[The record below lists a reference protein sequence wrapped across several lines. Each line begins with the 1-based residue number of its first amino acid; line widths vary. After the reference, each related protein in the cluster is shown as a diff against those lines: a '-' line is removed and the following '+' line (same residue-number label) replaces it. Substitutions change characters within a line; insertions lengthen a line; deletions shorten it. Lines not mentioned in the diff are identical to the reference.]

1 MTTEILT
8 IDKGQCLTDVLPA
21 IPANTIFDKTITG
34 CGATHSEIVNA
45 ARHSIIIEPNI
56 PVILGKKAEHPFLF
70 AVYEGIT
77 KEDVKAYL
85 AGEHDGYR
93 KIITTPE
100 GFDKKVLP
108 AMHELEIP
116 VYKDYFL
123 LFDEC
128 EKAIQD
134 VGYRGDIYLPVEDF
148 FKFENKAMVSATP
161 IVPSDPRFEE
171 NGFKIL
177 KLVPTY
183 DSRIELTLCTTN
195 NTVAVMRKLL
205 KRLENE
211 TVCVFLNSTETILSL
226 IYALRLQG
234 RSRVFCSE
242 KSVRKLKQ
250 MNFTDASET
259 LDELAPVNFLTSRFY
274 AAVDIKL
281 DYKPHVILLTDVMRA
296 PFSAVD
302 PQTEVVQAIGRFR
315 NGVARAYHIA
325 NTSDNLQCLTREAL
339 ERRLTGEENIYNQIR
354 QIQPDGED
362 EAQARF
368 QALNGMAYKR
378 FVTRD
383 GNRNHFMWD
392 NAWTDEQIKAYYR
405 YPSTLTAAYKS
416 APFRLTVCTA
426 HYPITD
432 ADRLRR
438 EKAKMNTR
446 ELWREVVGQLAKLQT
461 AHSDMEPAFLQEELG
476 NEFAAIVQAFTIL
489 GAKRMEELGYSRSKI
504 EAAMTRTEENVLLT
518 APKMQEAVYAQY
530 KTGDL
535 VACSEI
541 NNFLHRLIVNIGIVQ
556 QDVYL
561 FVGTVFDNIRY
572 GKPDAT
578 REEVIEAA
586 KNANAHEFIMSLPN
600 GYETDIGQR
609 GIKLSGGQKQRL
621 SIARVFL
628 KNPPILIFDEATSA
642 LDNESEKVVQD
653 SLEKL
658 AKNRTT
664 FVIAHRLSTIKNA
677 EKIIVLSEDGIE
689 ESGTHEEL
697 MARKG
702 TYEKLYNMQ
711 FHK

>member
-1 MTTEILT
+1 MIRKELNIKKVEWLSDVIKEIPT
-8 IDKGQCLTDVLPA
+8 
-21 IPANTIFDKTITG
+21 NTILNKTMTG
-34 CGATHSEIVNA
+34 CGATTLEINA
-45 ARHSIIIEPNI
+45 ARHSIIIEPNV
-56 PVILGKKAEHPFLF
+56 PVIVGKKAQHSFLF
-70 AVYEGIT
+70 AVYEGT
-77 KEDVKAYL
+77 SKEDVKAYL

-108 AMHELEIP
+108 AMYETNTPIFE
-116 VYKDYFL
+116 DYFL

-148 FKFENKAMVSATP
+148 FRFRNKAMVSATP
-161 IVPSDPRFEE
+161 IVPSDPRFAEQ
-171 NGFKIL
+171 GFEMLRI
-177 KLVPTY
+177 VPTY
-183 DSRIELTLCTTN
+183 DYRQPLTVCITN
-195 NTVAVMRKLL
+195 NTVRVLRILL
-205 KRLENE
+205 ARFNKENE
-211 TVCVFLNSTETILSL
+211 KTCIFLNSTDTTLSL
-226 IYALRLQG
+226 IQTLKLQG
-234 RSRVFCSE
+234 RCKVFCSE
-242 KSVRKLKQ
+242 KSVKKLKRQ
-250 MNFTDASET
+250 DFSEVSDNLT
-259 LDELAPVNFLTSRFY
+259 ELAEVNFFTSRFY
-274 AAVDIKL
+274 SAVDIKL
-281 DYKPHVILLTDVMRA
+281 DYKPNVIVLTDVFRA
-296 PFSAVD
+296 PYSMID

-325 NTSDNLQCLTREAL
+325 NTSDNLQCQTREAL

-530 KTGDL
+530 QTGDL

-541 NNFLHRLIVNIGIVQ
+541 NNFLYRLIVNNGIPFEGRRV
-556 QDVYL
+556 DRKVVKL
-561 FVGTVFDNIRY
+561 FF
-572 GKPDAT
+572 
-578 REEVIEAA
+578 EIEDDT
-586 KNANAHEFIMSLPN
+586 KRL
-600 GYETDIGQR
+600 
-609 GIKLSGGQKQRL
+609 GGQK
-621 SIARVFL
+621 AFL
-628 KNPPILIFDEATSA
+628 LGKKMFE
-642 LDNESEKVVQD
+642 
-653 SLEKL
+653 
-658 AKNRTT
+658 
-664 FVIAHRLSTIKNA
+664 F
-677 EKIIVLSEDGIE
+677 
-689 ESGTHEEL
+689 
-697 MARKG
+697 
-702 TYEKLYNMQ
+702 
-711 FHK
+711 

>member
-1 MTTEILT
+1 MHDNRMTTEILT

-234 RSRVFCSE
+234 RSRVFC
-242 KSVRKLKQ
+242 
-250 MNFTDASET
+250 
-259 LDELAPVNFLTSRFY
+259 
-274 AAVDIKL
+274 
-281 DYKPHVILLTDVMRA
+281 
-296 PFSAVD
+296 
-302 PQTEVVQAIGRFR
+302 
-315 NGVARAYHIA
+315 
-325 NTSDNLQCLTREAL
+325 
-339 ERRLTGEENIYNQIR
+339 
-354 QIQPDGED
+354 IQ
-362 EAQARF
+362 
-368 QALNGMAYKR
+368 
-378 FVTRD
+378 
-383 GNRNHFMWD
+383 
-392 NAWTDEQIKAYYR
+392 KA
-405 YPSTLTAAYKS
+405 
-416 APFRLTVCTA
+416 
-426 HYPITD
+426 
-432 ADRLRR
+432 
-438 EKAKMNTR
+438 
-446 ELWREVVGQLAKLQT
+446 
-461 AHSDMEPAFLQEELG
+461 
-476 NEFAAIVQAFTIL
+476 
-489 GAKRMEELGYSRSKI
+489 
-504 EAAMTRTEENVLLT
+504 
-518 APKMQEAVYAQY
+518 
-530 KTGDL
+530 
-535 VACSEI
+535 
-541 NNFLHRLIVNIGIVQ
+541 
-556 QDVYL
+556 
-561 FVGTVFDNIRY
+561 
-572 GKPDAT
+572 
-578 REEVIEAA
+578 
-586 KNANAHEFIMSLPN
+586 
-600 GYETDIGQR
+600 
-609 GIKLSGGQKQRL
+609 
-621 SIARVFL
+621 
-628 KNPPILIFDEATSA
+628 
-642 LDNESEKVVQD
+642 
-653 SLEKL
+653 
-658 AKNRTT
+658 
-664 FVIAHRLSTIKNA
+664 
-677 EKIIVLSEDGIE
+677 
-689 ESGTHEEL
+689 
-697 MARKG
+697 
-702 TYEKLYNMQ
+702 
-711 FHK
+711 